1 MRRFL
6 QGPVLLAAALL
17 VQVLSSHWVPWTQ
30 RSVDL
35 VLLVVVYYGSSG
47 ARVGSMLAGAA
58 GGLLE
63 DVWFN
68 NIVGLHGFT
77 KTLIGY
83 LLGGLGARFDLTG
96 PASRLVAVFL
106 ATVVERLVEPT
117 VLLGLGLHASPPDLL
132 ALLWRCT
139 GNVLVGALLF
149 FSLAGARKPKAAKR
163 RRLATA

>member
-1 MRRFL
+1 MKRFL
-6 QGPVLLAAALL
+6 QGSALL
-17 VQVLSSHWVPWTQ
+17 VGALLLQILSSHWVPLTQ

-47 ARVGSMLAGAA
+47 ARVGSMMAGAV
-58 GGLLE
+58 GGVLE

-77 KTLIGY
+77 KSLIGY

-96 PASRLVAVFL
+96 PASRLVALLL
-106 ATVVERLVEPT
+106 ATVIERLVEPL
-117 VLLGLGLHASPPDLL
+117 VLLGLGLHASLPDPLV
-132 ALLWRCT
+132 LLWRCL

-149 FSLAGARKPKAAKR
+149 FSLAGTRKPKTARK